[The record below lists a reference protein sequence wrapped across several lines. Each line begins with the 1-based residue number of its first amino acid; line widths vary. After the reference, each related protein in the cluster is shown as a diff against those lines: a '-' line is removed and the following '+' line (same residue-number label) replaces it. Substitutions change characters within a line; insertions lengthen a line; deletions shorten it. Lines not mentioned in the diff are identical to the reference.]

1 MECKNQEQFDGYAK
15 PLCSEN
21 DLQDL
26 LAPPQCL
33 AYSKINK
40 SLYKQVLFRNL
51 RSKGW
56 QSAKLRWNQSNL
68 AWKPKNH
75 LSFKNLSSK
84 SKSIIKDELC
94 SFIILWRN

>member
-1 MECKNQEQFDGYAK
+1 MECKNQGQFDGYAK
-15 PLCSEN
+15 LLCSEN

-40 SLYKQVLFRNL
+40 SLYKLVLFRNL
-51 RSKGW
+51 G
-56 QSAKLRWNQSNL
+56 QMDDNQAELRRNQSNL

-75 LSFKNLSSK
+75 LSFKNLSS
-84 SKSIIKDELC
+84 
-94 SFIILWRN
+94 